1 MFTNNRLIM
10 YKIIITICCIISLQP
25 ALAQQFDAQAHRGGR
40 GMMPENTI
48 AAMKYALD
56 LGATLEMDLYFSKDN
71 KIIVSH
77 DAYISGIFARH
88 PDGRPVLKSEEAG
101 LKLNQL
107 TYNDIRQF
115 DVGLRPHPEF
125 PQQKKMAAVI
135 PLLAELIDSVEAYAA
150 RKGIQPSY
158 NIEAKVPSP
167 ASTATDEFREQFI
180 KATMEIIRNKKIQSR
195 VMVQSFDPG
204 MLEIVHRDYAGEVKT
219 SFLTAR
225 NDVET
230 NLRRLTFVPDL
241 YSPYYKLV
249 TPEMVKVCHQ
259 KGMKVLPWT
268 VNTKEE
274 INKLKSLGV
283 DGIISDYPHLF

>member
-1 MFTNNRLIM
+1 M
-10 YKIIITICCIISLQP
+10 YKIIITICCIITLQP

-107 TYNDIRQF
+107 TYDEIRKF

-150 RKGIQPSY
+150 KKGVQPSY

-167 ASTATDEFREQFI
+167 ASTATSEFREQFI

-195 VMVQSFDPG
+195 VMIQSFDPG

-249 TPEMVKVCHQ
+249 TAEMVEACHQ

-274 INKLKSLGV
+274 INKLKSIGV

>member
-1 MFTNNRLIM
+1 MFINNRPIM
-10 YKIIITICCIISLQP
+10 YKIIITICCIITLQP

-56 LGATLEMDLYFSKDN
+56 LGTTLEMDLYFSKDN

-88 PDGRPVLKSEEAG
+88 PDGHPVLKSEEAG

-107 TYNDIRQF
+107 TYDEIRKF

-125 PQQKKMAAVI
+125 PQQMKMAAVI

-150 RKGIQPSY
+150 KKGVLPSY

-167 ASTATDEFREQFI
+167 ASTATNEFREQFI
-180 KATMEIIRNKKIQSR
+180 KATMKIIRNKKIQSR
-195 VMVQSFDPG
+195 VMIQSFDPG

-230 NLRRLTFVPDL
+230 NLRRLTFIPDI

-249 TPEMVKVCHQ
+249 TPEMVAACHQ

-268 VNTKEE
+268 VNTEEE
-274 INKLKSLGV
+274 INKLKSMKV
-283 DGIISDYPHLF
+283 DGIISDYPGLF